1 MLAIF
6 EISFV
11 NTINI
16 NLFITLALGILLRQ
30 GQKAA
35 TFFYQT
41 ITKTASWPHIKITFL
56 WNF

>member
-41 ITKTASWPHIKITFL
+41 ITKTAS
-56 WNF
+56 